1 MFELQLHSISC
12 LNTMSI
18 SFCAIYC
25 TLSRRGRRGKNSR
38 RCSPVFVEPG
48 CMRSRLWIGPS
59 PQWTGPEMCRTWRSL
74 LFYDFEIGRAP
85 ITHDVLVFIRPVPIL
100 LRNVLQLILKNVYKC
115 GMTHDTCAIPKNRHQ
130 INDMINIRN
139 AIHTRQF
146 LRQRISCMVLIQ
158 YRPTINPIYP
168 IQRYQPI
175 S

>member
-1 MFELQLHSISC
+1 
-12 LNTMSI
+12 
-18 SFCAIYC
+18 
-25 TLSRRGRRGKNSR
+25 
-38 RCSPVFVEPG
+38 
-48 CMRSRLWIGPS
+48 
-59 PQWTGPEMCRTWRSL
+59 MCRTWRSL

-146 LRQRISCMVLIQ
+146 LRQRISFMVLIQ
-158 YRPTINPIYP
+158 YRPVIFNIQINLQNIATHTVQESHLRDKSEPHYTYRSRINFTY
-168 IQRYQPI
+168 
-175 S
+175 SLFN